1 MRGRL
6 ASFAIGGA
14 IARRR
19 TQSAMQ
25 GQAEMQNQQYQMQQ
39 QQMEIERL
47 KNQQAQSA
55 QQAQYQPQY
64 QPQQNSNDQVDVT
77 QQLQKFAE
85 LHQKGALTDSEFQQ
99 LKMKLLSQM

>member
-19 TQSAMQ
+19 TQSSMQ
-25 GQAEMQNQQYQMQQ
+25 GQADMQNQQYQMQQ

-55 QQAQYQPQY
+55 QYQQPQY
-64 QPQQNSNDQVDVT
+64 QPQQNSNNQVDVT

-85 LHQKGALTDSEFQQ
+85 LHQNGALTDSEFQQ

>member
-19 TQSAMQ
+19 TQSSMQ

-55 QQAQYQPQY
+55 QQPQY
-64 QPQQNSNDQVDVT
+64 QPQQYSNDQVDVT

>member
-55 QQAQYQPQY
+55 QYQPQQY

>member
-25 GQAEMQNQQYQMQQ
+25 GQADMQNQQYQMQQ

-55 QQAQYQPQY
+55 QYQQPQY
-64 QPQQNSNDQVDVT
+64 QPQQNSDNQVDVT

>member
-19 TQSAMQ
+19 SNNAYQQQS
-25 GQAEMQNQQYQMQQ
+25 EYQNQFNQ

-47 KNQQAQSA
+47 KAQQAQSA
-55 QQAQYQPQY
+55 QYQPQQY
-64 QPQQNSNDQVDVT
+64 QPQQNSDNQVDVT

>member
-55 QQAQYQPQY
+55 QQPQY
-64 QPQQNSNDQVDVT
+64 QPQQYSNDQVDVT

>member
-25 GQAEMQNQQYQMQQ
+25 GQADMQNQQYQMQQ

-55 QQAQYQPQY
+55 QKAQYQAQY

-77 QQLQKFAE
+77 HQFQKSAD
-85 LHQKGALTDSEFQQ
+85 LHQKGALPDPEFQK
-99 LKMKLLSQM
+99 LKMKFLSQM

>member
-55 QQAQYQPQY
+55 QQPQY

>member
-19 TQSAMQ
+19 TQSSMQ

-55 QQAQYQPQY
+55 QYQPQQY